1 MSERWPILD
10 YPGRGQ
16 AVIEPG
22 PLLAHKRRVPA
33 GCVLCFF
40 REVLRERQ
48 RDGELAPLLR
58 LRSEAEPVRV
68 YRLDRASR
76 AKAGAEG

>member
-10 YPGRGQ
+10 YPGRGR

-22 PLLAHKRRVPA
+22 PLLAHKQRVPV

-40 REVLRERQ
+40 RELFA
-48 RDGELAPLLR
+48 LAVAACR
-58 LRSEAEPVRV
+58 
-68 YRLDRASR
+68 RLDRSSQGNSR
-76 AKAGAEG
+76 AKG